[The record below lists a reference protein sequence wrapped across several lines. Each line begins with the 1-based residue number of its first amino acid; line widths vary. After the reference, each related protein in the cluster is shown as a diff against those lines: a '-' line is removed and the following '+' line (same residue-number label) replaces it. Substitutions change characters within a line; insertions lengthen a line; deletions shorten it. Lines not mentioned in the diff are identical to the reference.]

1 MKFVWRES
9 LAQTK
14 QMLASWTTSTSL
26 ADGIVSVSKDTRTL
40 SLNVLAATGFGR
52 SFSFHFTDGKD
63 VDPDG
68 AFSYRDALSMV
79 LDNAILLMLIPR
91 QYLSFPFLP
100 KALRQIGKA
109 AEDFK
114 NHIERMLDEETAAL
128 KTGNSGAG
136 SLMTSLV
143 KASNTY
149 DASSKD
155 SKNAKG
161 LSIAEIFG
169 NIFVINFAG
178 HDTTANTLAF
188 AAFLLAT
195 APEVQSWVAEEVR
208 KLPGDVDDWDYG
220 HLFPQLIR
228 CRAVLVS

>member
-9 LAQTK
+9 LTQTK
-14 QMLASWTTSTSL
+14 QMLASWTTPTSL
-26 ADGIVSVSKDTRTL
+26 ADGIVSVAKDTRTL

-52 SFSFHFTDGKD
+52 SFSFRSASSKDAETDT
-63 VDPDG
+63 
-68 AFSYRDALSMV
+68 ASSYRDALSMV

-91 QYLSFPFLP
+91 RYLSLPFVP
-100 KALRQIGKA
+100 KALRQVGKA
-109 AEDFK
+109 ADEFK
-114 NHIERMLDEETAAL
+114 HHMERMLEEETAAL
-128 KTGNSGAG
+128 KKGNSGAG

-149 DASSKD
+149 ATSNKD
-155 SKNAKG
+155 SKSAKG
-161 LSIAEIFG
+161 LSVEEIFG

-195 APEVQSWVAEEVR
+195 APEVQTWVAEEAR
-208 KLPGDVDDWDYG
+208 KITADVDEWDYG
-220 HLFPQLIR
+220 QLFPRLIR
-228 CRAVLVS
+228 CCAVLVS